1 MRMGL
6 VDKAKDA
13 AKVAVDAGKKGI
25 DEAKDAGQTYQLK
38 RSIGNLTEQLGHV
51 VYRQHE
57 GESGLDAEVTRLV
70 EEIRATKAE
79 LAAREQ
85 E

>member
-1 MRMGL
+1 MGI

-13 AKVAVDAGKKGI
+13 AKVAKGAAQKGI
-25 DEAKDAGQTYQLK
+25 DQTKDAGQLYQLK
-38 RSIGNLTEQLGHV
+38 RTLGTQTEHLGHV

-57 GESGLDAEVTRLV
+57 GEAGLDAEVTRLV
-70 EEIRATKAE
+70 AEIRATKAE
-79 LAAREQ
+79 IDALEQ

>member
-1 MRMGL
+1 MGL

-13 AKVAVDAGKKGI
+13 AKVAKDAAQKGI
-25 DEAKDAGQTYQLK
+25 DQTKDAGQLYQLK
-38 RSIGNLTEQLGHV
+38 RTLSSQTEHLGHA

-57 GESGLDAEVTRLV
+57 GEGGLDAEVIRLV
-70 EEIRATKAE
+70 DEIRATKAQIE
-79 LAAREQ
+79 ALEQ

>member
-1 MRMGL
+1 MGI

-13 AKVAVDAGKKGI
+13 AKVAKDAAQKGI
-25 DEAKDAGQTYQLK
+25 DQTKDAGQLFQL
-38 RSIGNLTEQLGHV
+38 RRTLSNQAEDLGHV

-57 GESGLDAEVTRLV
+57 GEAGLDSEVTRLV
-70 EEIRATKAE
+70 DEIRATKAE
-79 LAAREQ
+79 IDALEQ

>member
-1 MRMGL
+1 MGI

-13 AKVAVDAGKKGI
+13 AKVAKDAGQKGL
-25 DEAKDAGQTYQLK
+25 DDAKDAGRLFTLK
-38 RSIGNLTEQLGHV
+38 RSLSTQTEQLGHV

-57 GESGLDAEVTRLV
+57 GEAGLDSEVIRVV
-70 EEIRATKAE
+70 EEIRSTKAE
-79 LAAREQ
+79 IATLEQ

>member
-1 MRMGL
+1 MGL

-13 AKVAVDAGKKGI
+13 AKVAKDAAQKGI
-25 DEAKDAGQTYQLK
+25 DQTKDAGQLFQLK
-38 RSIGNLTEQLGHV
+38 RTLSSQTEELGSV

-57 GESGLDAEVTRLV
+57 GEAGLDAELIRLV
-70 EEIRATKAE
+70 DEIRATKAE
-79 LAAREQ
+79 MAALEQ

>member
-1 MRMGL
+1 MGI

-13 AKVAVDAGKKGI
+13 AKVAKDTAQKGL
-25 DEAKDAGQTYQLK
+25 DDAKDAGQLFTLK
-38 RSIGNLTEQLGHV
+38 RSLSTQTEQLGHV

-57 GESGLDAEVTRLV
+57 GEAGLDSEVIRLV
-70 EEIRATKAE
+70 EQIRSTKAE
-79 LAAREQ
+79 IGTLEQ

>member
-1 MRMGL
+1 MGI

-13 AKVAVDAGKKGI
+13 AKVAKDAAQKGI
-25 DEAKDAGQTYQLK
+25 DDAKDAGQLFTLK
-38 RSIGNLTEQLGHV
+38 RTLSSQTEQLGHV

-57 GESGLDAEVTRLV
+57 GEAGLDSEVARLAA
-70 EEIRATKAE
+70 EIRSTKAE
-79 LAAREQ
+79 IEALEQ

>member
-1 MRMGL
+1 MGL

-13 AKVAVDAGKKGI
+13 AKVAKDAAQKGI
-25 DEAKDAGQTYQLK
+25 DQSKEAGQLFQL
-38 RSIGNLTEQLGHV
+38 RRTLSNQTEQLGNV

-57 GESGLDAEVTRLV
+57 GEAGLDADVARLV
-70 EEIRATKAE
+70 EEIRATKAKIAE
-79 LAAREQ
+79 LEQ